1 MGKLYHLLW
10 ALKSVDCSAQKAVEL
25 RVVMT
30 VVEKA
35 ASSVVVW
42 VAWMVQLMVWSL
54 VDERDSCLADGMVD
68 AKVAMMASS

>member
-1 MGKLYHLLW
+1 
-10 ALKSVDCSAQKAVEL
+10 
-25 RVVMT
+25 MT
-30 VVEKA
+30 VDEKA